1 MRQNVDRLSKAEA
14 IAVHYSLGSLN
25 CTRVEIF
32 DSARPVFIVRG
43 IAEFDLQEIRREMT
57 DPSQPVFLAAML
69 ASIAAVDQLLDLA
82 RPSGVWNAPRDIE
95 LGGRL

>member
-25 CTRVEIF
+25 CTRAEIF
-32 DSARPVFIVRG
+32 DSAKPVLICRG

-57 DPSQPVFLAAML
+57 DPSQPVYLPAFL

-82 RPSGVWNAPRDIE
+82 RPSGVWNAPREIE
-95 LGGRL
+95 VSK